1 MKRLF
6 GMLAVALVLG
16 MGIVGCHA
24 EGDVHGT
31 AANVSGIR

>member
-6 GMLAVALVLG
+6 GILAVAMVLG

-31 AANVSGIR
+31 TSNVSGIR